1 MAYINPFI
9 KVNAGGIP
17 RLEARNTP
25 TVDASNNLT
34 YDFYEHRFLNYPY
47 AGIII
52 FKLPAVTTPAAGNVY
67 FTTGG
72 SNSAQV
78 FNKAGAILASNNT
91 DLVAEGVEPSD
102 ILTSPIIRLSTSCSN
117 LVSFSATPPILTKL
131 LLPAVG
137 SLSTPCQSAIIL
149 LQAVAISLYCTYL
162 LPEIELSLLE
172 INLHIIT

>member
-25 TVDASNNLT
+25 TADTSNNLT

-52 FKLPAVTTPAAGNVY
+52 FKLPAVTAPAAGNVY

-72 SNSAQV
+72 SNAIQV
-78 FNKAGAILASNNT
+78 FNKAGAVLASN
-91 DLVAEGVEPSD
+91 DASIVAGGVFIGWYSEG
-102 ILTSPIIRLSTSCSN
+102 
-117 LVSFSATPPILTKL
+117 KL
-131 LLPAVG
+131 LLLNV
-137 SLSTPCQSAIIL
+137 
-149 LQAVAISLYCTYL
+149 
-162 LPEIELSLLE
+162 
-172 INLHIIT
+172 

>member
-25 TVDASNNLT
+25 VADASNNLT

-52 FKLPAVTTPAAGNVY
+52 FKLPAVTAPAAAGSIY

-72 SNSAQV
+72 SNAAQV
-78 FNKAGAILASNNT
+78 FNKAGAVLASN
-91 DLVAEGVEPSD
+91 DASLVAGGVLIGWYSD
-102 ILTSPIIRLSTSCSN
+102 G
-117 LVSFSATPPILTKL
+117 KL
-131 LLPAVG
+131 LLLNV
-137 SLSTPCQSAIIL
+137 
-149 LQAVAISLYCTYL
+149 
-162 LPEIELSLLE
+162 
-172 INLHIIT
+172 